1 MEILA
6 YTPTTLAEAM
16 HASRPTV
23 YRWMRIPGFPVVRLG
38 GCVRIPVKAF
48 EQWLNEQSGVKI
60 DNEGKY
66 RGQGVSA
73 CATCDGFFYRKRTVA
88 VVGGGEDRK
97 STRLNSSHRN

>member
-1 MEILA
+1 MMEILA
-6 YTPTTLAEAM
+6 YTPNTLAEAM

-60 DNEGKY
+60 DNEG
-66 RGQGVSA
+66 
-73 CATCDGFFYRKRTVA
+73 
-88 VVGGGEDRK
+88 
-97 STRLNSSHRN
+97 

>member
-1 MEILA
+1 MMEILA
-6 YTPTTLAEAM
+6 YTPTTRAEAM

-60 DNEGKY
+60 DNEG
-66 RGQGVSA
+66 
-73 CATCDGFFYRKRTVA
+73 
-88 VVGGGEDRK
+88 
-97 STRLNSSHRN
+97 

>member
-1 MEILA
+1 MMEILA

-60 DNEGKY
+60 DNEGQK
-66 RGQGVSA
+66 
-73 CATCDGFFYRKRTVA
+73 RKRPRRCGNTDKGDGKRFGDHTFPSKEYHSDA
-88 VVGGGEDRK
+88 K
-97 STRLNSSHRN
+97 KATYF

>member
-48 EQWLNEQSGVKI
+48 EQWLNEQAG
-60 DNEGKY
+60 
-66 RGQGVSA
+66 
-73 CATCDGFFYRKRTVA
+73 
-88 VVGGGEDRK
+88 
-97 STRLNSSHRN
+97 

>member
-48 EQWLNEQSGVKI
+48 EQWLNEQAGGDRQCSVNHEKKPLPVL
-60 DNEGKY
+60 EH
-66 RGQGVSA
+66 RQGQREKVWRPHFPIRIIA
-73 CATCDGFFYRKRTVA
+73 Q
-88 VVGGGEDRK
+88 
-97 STRLNSSHRN
+97 

>member
-60 DNEGKY
+60 DNEWEH
-66 RGQGVSA
+66 RQGRREAVWRPHFPIKRIPQRRKKSYLFL
-73 CATCDGFFYRKRTVA
+73 TCYMGVAKTV
-88 VVGGGEDRK
+88 
-97 STRLNSSHRN
+97 